1 MPYVKNAIGRKRN
14 LLQTKTGADGGWA
27 GNTGAGQQWGGGGG
41 GSSVGVSSISL
52 QEPPFTP

>member
-27 GNTGAGQQWGGGGG
+27 GNTGVGQQWGGG